1 MLYLL
6 WIIPICYMCS
16 FSYRSDYMGNKC
28 VKIFLRLSLDCWIN
42 LGQLF
47 MKSSLLDEL
56 LFFVTFFSWVEN
68 IEIVCLLYLNFSW
81 CLNYVMLT

>member
-1 MLYLL
+1 M
-6 WIIPICYMCS
+6 
-16 FSYRSDYMGNKC
+16 
-28 VKIFLRLSLDCWIN
+28 KIFLRLSLDCWIN